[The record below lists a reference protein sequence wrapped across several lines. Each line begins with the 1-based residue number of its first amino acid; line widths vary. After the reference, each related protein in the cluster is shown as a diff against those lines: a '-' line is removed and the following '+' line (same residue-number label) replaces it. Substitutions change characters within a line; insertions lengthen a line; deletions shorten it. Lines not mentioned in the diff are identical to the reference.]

1 MPAATGTT
9 VNMLKNKTMRTKS
22 APASRPTIK
31 DVAEKCGVH
40 PSTVSRAL
48 SGAMS
53 HLVAPDVAR
62 RIRAAAAALGY
73 QPNVTAAGLRT
84 GRSGLIGVLAPD
96 IADPGFPP
104 VLSGIT
110 ETLGAEGYATI
121 VVDVGP
127 DRSRQQELVD
137 RLIARGVD
145 GLVLA
150 TVALNDPVVGHCLAA
165 SIPVMLVNRTDMG
178 RKLSAVVTDD
188 AAGMRLA
195 VDHLVNLGHIRIGH
209 IAGPQAVSTGAL
221 RRAGF
226 KAAAVSAGLPA
237 QNIMIETAR
246 AYTREEGRLAALRL
260 LDRKL
265 APTAIV
271 AANDLLALGIYDALA
286 ARDLRCPADVSV
298 VGHNDMPYVDMLS
311 PPLTT
316 VRIAQ
321 RSMGNHAARLLLDGI
336 TDPTARRERVVL
348 EPVLIVRGSTAKP
361 RG

>member
-1 MPAATGTT
+1 MTHRGSTGLARATKPTA
-9 VNMLKNKTMRTKS
+9 S
-22 APASRPTIK
+22 SRPTIK

-53 HLVAPDVAR
+53 HLVALDVAG
-62 RIRAAAAALGY
+62 RIRAAAADLGY
-73 QPNVTAAGLRT
+73 QPNVIAAGLRT

-110 ETLGAEGYATI
+110 ETLGTEGYATI

-127 DRSRQQELVD
+127 DPSREQELVE

-150 TVALNDPVVGHCLAA
+150 TVTLDDPVVAQCRAA
-165 SIPVMLVNRTDMG
+165 SIPVVLVNRSDAA
-178 RKLSAVVTDD
+178 RALPAVVTDD
-188 AAGMRLA
+188 EAGMRLA
-195 VDHLVNLGHIRIGH
+195 VDHLVGLGHRRIGH
-209 IAGPQAVSTGAL
+209 IAGPQHVSTGAL

-226 KAAAVSAGLPA
+226 KTATARAGLSGRDIA
-237 QNIMIETAR
+237 IETAR
-246 AYTREEGRLAALRL
+246 AYTREQGRLAAQRL
-260 LDRKL
+260 FDRKTM
-265 APTAIV
+265 PTAVV
-271 AANDLLALGIYDALA
+271 AANDLLALGVYDALSE
-286 ARDLRCPADVSV
+286 RGLFCPADISV

-321 RSMGNHAARLLLDGI
+321 RSMGNRAARLLLDAI
-336 TDPTARRERVVL
+336 ANPAARRRRVVL
-348 EPVLIVRGSTAKP
+348 EPRLIERGSTATP

>member
-1 MPAATGTT
+1 MVQEKTAVTARTARLAA
-9 VNMLKNKTMRTKS
+9 S
-22 APASRPTIK
+22 SRPTIK

-48 SGAMS
+48 SPAMNQ
-53 HLVAPDVAR
+53 LVAPEVAK

-73 QPNVTAAGLRT
+73 QVNVTAAGLRT

-104 VLSGIT
+104 ILSGVT
-110 ETLGAEGYATI
+110 ETLAAEGYATI
-121 VVDVGP
+121 VADVGP
-127 DRSRQQELVD
+127 DPSREQELVG

-150 TVALNDPVVGHCLAA
+150 TVVLNDPVVGHCLAA
-165 SIPVMLVNRTDMG
+165 SIPVVLVNRSDAG
-178 RKLSAVVTDD
+178 RKLPAVVTDD
-188 AAGMRLA
+188 EAGMRLA
-195 VDHLVNLGHIRIGH
+195 VDHLVDLSHRRLGH
-209 IAGPQAVSTGAL
+209 IAGPQHVSTGAL

-226 KAAAVSAGLPA
+226 KAAAARARLTTQDVL
-237 QNIMIETAR
+237 IETAR

-260 LDRKL
+260 LDRGNP
-265 APTAIV
+265 PTAIV
-271 AANDLLALGIYDALA
+271 AANDLLALGIYDALSE
-286 ARDLRCPADVSV
+286 RGLTCPADISV

-321 RSMGNHAARLLLDGI
+321 RSMGNQAARLLLDAI
-336 TDPTARRERVVL
+336 AAPSARRARVVL
-348 EPVLIVRGSTAKP
+348 EPKLIVRGSTAKP
-361 RG
+361 SL

>member
-1 MPAATGTT
+1 MVQKGRAGVGKAAKNAAT
-9 VNMLKNKTMRTKS
+9 
-22 APASRPTIK
+22 SRPTIK
-31 DVAEKCGVH
+31 DVAAKCGVH

-48 SGAMS
+48 SPAMS
-53 HLVAPDVAR
+53 HLVAPEVAK
-62 RIRAAAAALGY
+62 RIRAAAAALFY

-104 VLSGIT
+104 ILSGIT
-110 ETLGAEGYATI
+110 ETLGAQGYATI

-127 DRSRQQELVD
+127 DSARERELVD

-150 TVALNDPVVGHCLAA
+150 TVVLNDPVVGHCLAA
-165 SIPVMLVNRTDMG
+165 AIPAVLVNRTDGG
-178 RKLSAVVTDD
+178 RKLSAVATDD
-188 AAGMRLA
+188 EAGMRLA
-195 VDHLVNLGHIRIGH
+195 VAHLAGLGHIRIGH
-209 IAGPQAVSTGAL
+209 IAGPQDVSTGAL

-226 KAAAVSAGLPA
+226 KAAAGSAGLPA

-246 AYTREEGRLAALRL
+246 SYSRGEGRLAALRL
-260 LDRKL
+260 FDRKP

-271 AANDLLALGIYDALA
+271 AANDLLALGIYDALG
-286 ARDLRCPADVSV
+286 ARGLHCPADVSV

-316 VRIAQ
+316 VRIAL
-321 RSMGNHAARLLLDGI
+321 RDMGNQAARLLLDEI
-336 TDPTARRERVVL
+336 ADPAARRERVVL
-348 EPVLIVRGSTAKP
+348 EPVLIVRGSTAAP
-361 RG
+361 RR

>member
-1 MPAATGTT
+1 MVHKTGTG
-9 VNMLKNKTMRTKS
+9 RTTKQAFS
-22 APASRPTIK
+22 SRPTIK
-31 DVAEKCGVH
+31 DVAAKCGVH

-48 SGAMS
+48 SPAMS
-53 HLVAPDVAR
+53 HLVAPDVAK

-73 QPNVTAAGLRT
+73 QVNVAAAGLRT

-104 VLSGIT
+104 ILSGVT

-121 VVDVGP
+121 VVDVGT
-127 DRSRQQELVD
+127 DCSREQEIVD

-150 TVALNDPVVGHCLAA
+150 TVTLNDPVVGHCLAA
-165 SIPVMLVNRTDMG
+165 SIPVVLVNRTDAG
-178 RKLSAVVTDD
+178 RRLSAVVTDD
-188 AAGMRLA
+188 EAGMRLA
-195 VDHLVNLGHIRIGH
+195 VEHLVGLGHIRIGH
-209 IAGPQAVSTGAL
+209 IAGPQNVSTGAL

-226 KAAAVSAGLPA
+226 KAAAARAGLSA
-237 QNIMIETAR
+237 HSIMIEISR

-271 AANDLLALGIYDALA
+271 AANDLLALGIYDALSE
-286 ARDLRCPADVSV
+286 RGLNCPADVSV

-321 RSMGNHAARLLLDGI
+321 RKMGNQAARLLLDQI
-336 TDPTARRERVVL
+336 ADPTAHRKRLVL
-348 EPVLIVRGSTAKP
+348 EPSLIVRTSTVPPK
-361 RG
+361 R

>member
-1 MPAATGTT
+1 MAYEGRTGTERTTKPAA
-9 VNMLKNKTMRTKS
+9 S
-22 APASRPTIK
+22 SRPTIK
-31 DVAEKCGVH
+31 DVASRCGVH

-48 SGAMS
+48 SPAMS
-53 HLVAPDVAR
+53 HLVAPEVAK
-62 RIRAAAAALGY
+62 RIRAAVAALGY

-104 VLSGIT
+104 VLSGVT

-127 DRSRQQELVD
+127 DPSRQQALVD
-137 RLIARGVD
+137 KLIARGVD

-150 TVALNDPVVGHCLAA
+150 TVTLNDPVVGHCLAA
-165 SIPVMLVNRTDMG
+165 SIPVVLVNRSDAG
-178 RKLSAVVTDD
+178 RKLPAVVTDD
-188 AAGMRLA
+188 EAGMRLA
-195 VDHLVNLGHIRIGH
+195 VEHLAALGHIRIGH
-209 IAGPQAVSTGAL
+209 IAGPQHVSTGAL

-226 KAAAVSAGLPA
+226 RAAAIQAGLPA
-237 QNIMIETAR
+237 QDIMIETAR
-246 AYTREEGRLAALRL
+246 AYTREQGRLAALRL

-265 APTAIV
+265 APTAIA
-271 AANDLLALGIYDALA
+271 AANDLLALGIYDALGV
-286 ARDLRCPADVSV
+286 RGLRCPLDVSV

-321 RSMGNHAARLLLDGI
+321 RSIGNQAARLLLDQI
-336 TDPTARRERVVL
+336 AEPSARRERVVL
-348 EPVLIVRGSTAKP
+348 EPRLIVRRSTGKP
-361 RG
+361 IRS